1 MEIVPIKCLYKTIP
15 TRPWLTEQGTYL
27 LFDYVHLLKNIRNNW
42 LTERMGV
49 LEFEDDSIITTAKW
63 GHLTK
68 LYQLE
73 SDSLL
78 KMSKLN
84 EVAVAPKPIERQKV
98 ASCLKVLCEET
109 YNALLNHP
117 DIADQNDREGTAIFI
132 QTMITWW
139 KIINVRESVLT

>member
-1 MEIVPIKCLYKTIP
+1 MCSN
-15 TRPWLTEQGTYL
+15 
-27 LFDYVHLLKNIRNNW
+27 LK
-42 LTERMGV
+42 
-49 LEFEDDSIITTAKW
+49 
-63 GHLTK
+63 TK

-98 ASCLKVLCEET
+98 ALCLKVFCEET

-117 DIADQNDREGTAIFI
+117 GMADQNDREGTAIFI
-132 QTMITWW
+132 QKVITWW
-139 KIINVRESVLT
+139 KIINLKGKGADVRHRNELEAVFTVPEDSRFKTIHEFGEMALKMAAQ